1 MGMAASQARFLGLT
15 ARKNNVEYEG
25 QQINQQR
32 TALSNTSAS
41 HYTDLLGMSVPVCP
55 SVEDYTQTIYS
66 FDDGSLQNSITSLI
80 AQGDGTYKVSYLS
93 RYTDDFSVVSAGATS
108 VVNDNNN
115 EYRVGAYKLKE
126 LGKDLTWA
134 YVLTEQTKTYRLYED
149 GNNYTYTDANGDN
162 KVLIPATY
170 DIITGIIGKE
180 PQLSDYNVGPLIT
193 NYKNTQ
199 CYSSVGTST
208 TGIGHMEHNLCRLM
222 WSDGTQS
229 ITSSDGV
236 TLTKNPAAKDYYS
249 LTSAGWRTTTD
260 NTSIELQKALKTY
273 YPEIYQELV
282 DTYID
287 TILYLNKNGSSTTD
301 TSGMLI
307 NPDWYT
313 LSTEEYDAAEVTG
326 VNMMSS
332 WNALWTEISG
342 LDYSDAFD
350 KDHSAWQQ
358 KYNVYD
364 GNYLD
369 SQDYTKIYTIRERKM
384 FYDGEDEYLKSLS
397 SDQLERLYDLEVT
410 YRDMLEESYGKSEE
424 GWYVRYK
431 QNTSTGEWEPIFYRG
446 DDIADG
452 VKDQYGNIRTNVD
465 TYKIG
470 SKEVQ
475 NEIKG
480 RDAYLEQD
488 STGRYINI
496 TFVEADGTKK
506 TYALSTNTVTDN
518 AAYDDAMNQYE
529 YDKALYDQ
537 SIEEINAKIAIIQA
551 EDKNL
556 ELRLKQ
562 LDTERDAISNELDA
576 VQKVIEK
583 NVESSFKTFG

>member
-199 CYSSVGTST
+199 CYGSVAASQAGMY
-208 TGIGHMEHNLCRLM
+208 HMEHNLCRLM
-222 WSDGTQS
+222 WSDGSRT
-229 ITSSDGV
+229 ITSSNGV
-236 TLTKNPAAKDYYS
+236 TLTKTDAANNSYT
-249 LTSAGWRTTTD
+249 LTTSMSNSSTTD
-260 NTSIELQKALKTY
+260 STSIELQKALKKY
-273 YPEIYQELV
+273 YPDLYQNLV
-282 DTYID
+282 DTYIN
-287 TILYLNKNGSSTTD
+287 TVLYLDNQNYMINKD
-301 TSGMLI
+301 Y
-307 NPDWYT
+307 YT
-313 LSTEEYDAAEVTG
+313 LSTTENAENVQPSEMFT
-326 VNMMSS
+326 N

-496 TFVEADGTKK
+496 TFVEADGTQK

-537 SIEEINAKIAIIQA
+537 SIEEINAKIAIIQT

-562 LDTERDAISNELDA
+562 LDTEQDAISNELDA